1 MNDSEPRTV
10 TFRAFYWNYTETEEN
25 ELEIHIGGR
34 TGPDPETGETQ
45 SVHCVVENFTPFI
58 YLELPRRIKWNRAKC
73 IAVVDYFK
81 KIMKSEGPIGYKLLQ
96 KYKLQYK
103 ELFNCIWLT
112 FPTNKAAQNLAR
124 RCHNTKS
131 GLFIEGVGVFRS
143 KEFVVHE
150 TNLDPLLK
158 FTASKRLKLASW
170 ITAKETI
177 KPDEAELSVED
188 RKFTTA
194 DIDLYAD
201 WQDVDAFVPE
211 GMIIVR
217 PKYISFDIE
226 CNSKNH
232 NSRLPDPE
240 IPENCVFQIGCT
252 VGKFGENPKFRRKY
266 LFTLYNP
273 HDIPDVTVVRCT
285 SEKDLML
292 KWRAFVEEEN
302 PDALVTYNGM
312 KFDWNYMIHR
322 AEKLGI
328 YMKFAQISR
337 IIGQRAENKQAAWS
351 SSAYGEQKFRY
362 LDPMGRT
369 NVDVLL
375 EIERNYKLPQY
386 GLNAVGEYFLKEHK
400 DDITPRQLFM
410 LFQLT
415 VELGPVVDALP
426 KGVVEKGRRIEI
438 KKRIQEILQ
447 MRRCHGVVRELR
459 KDLMDA
465 KKGIEFQ
472 NLVRNALTLTGTYC
486 VQDTVLPVN
495 LCEKLNLWT
504 TMEETSN
511 CMNVPMSYLHTRG
524 QQIKVLAQ
532 VYRDTI
538 FNDIVIPYRDKPKD
552 GTSEKYEG
560 AIVIE
565 ANPGDYNN
573 VVCFDFESLYPSI
586 MIAYNICHTTLLRP
600 DDPTPDDQC
609 HVLKINTHVGC
620 PHDPQKR
627 KKKKEDVMCFQ
638 HIHRFKKVI
647 IHPDGTRE
655 NEGIMAKLV
664 RNLLVERKVKKKEL
678 AKQEAKMKM
687 AKGLAQEEDIAYY
700 KKMGWPIIAKGSLTD
715 QEMEVLEVETKV
727 LNAQQLALKVSANS
741 VTADTPI
748 PCKIE
753 GKFAYRTIDQLAKEG
768 TWKDDG
774 KGGEIA
780 EPIDNLKVWSDI
792 GFTKCKYVFR
802 HAQGGQNIKRVLTH
816 IGCVDVTEEHSLLDE
831 KGCELETLD
840 VKIGDYLLH
849 KKTPLPKD
857 TPEEPLFDTLS
868 DDTIA
873 MYNLG
878 DECYTDKDT
887 NQIISEN
894 KAFAWGLFFAEG
906 TAGVWGDI
914 GKTKS
919 SWVIYNQNR
928 TLLERSAEILNR
940 EEDLKF
946 EISNWYESSRCYHLR
961 VHSNGEKGSVK
972 GICTRYR
979 ELFYDQRCR
988 KKIPDALLRAPFVI
1002 RQAFFM
1008 GYYAGDGNRHL
1019 EKGVVVQ
1026 NKGSLGTAQLFYL
1039 ISSLGYKVSISHR
1052 EENIYRLQCSRRFKN
1067 AHPTAIKSIE
1077 DAPNVEKVKSHRKD
1091 QIRNGEK
1098 IEHVKGAC
1106 NYKGINIKCERTPRQ
1121 KLLDS
1126 LDAAQEKIKDRGKII
1141 EYSTKTKKLLYA
1153 CPSCLQTFVI
1163 QLKAVHQNKE
1173 ARHDKTCD
1181 CKDKRGEIFYEKY
1194 EKKEHID
1201 YVYDIETESHHFA
1214 AGVGS
1219 MIVHNSSYGTL
1230 GAQTGPIPLVQGAE
1244 AVTGMGRM
1252 LIMKAVEYIL
1262 KKYDCAKLVYG
1273 DTDSS
1278 MMTFQ
1283 GKSTEESFLMGD
1295 KISKEASHYLKTLL
1309 LELSEEYSITCPE
1322 DGVSYRIDK
1331 YPRDAKALECL
1342 TDEERVNIYR
1352 YDANPINL
1360 QFENLYKRYLLLS
1373 KKRYVAYAVNR
1384 KGEIV
1389 SRIKKGVVLARR
1401 DNCQFLRDT
1410 YKMLTDGVLEHLDEK
1425 AVMYILY
1432 DQVHKLFT
1440 RQVQDANLIIY
1451 TGIKTIMNY
1460 AKKKEKKQGRTV
1472 IDRVF
1477 LDEEGEAIDDPF
1489 GPLDPR
1495 LVYPN
1500 LPQVLLSLKMLRRG
1514 DDIPPNTRLEYLYL
1528 EKEGAEHQGEKAE
1541 DYTYYRENK
1550 DLVEMRPD
1558 YLHYIEKQLS
1568 KPVTE
1573 LLQVKYPRAR
1583 VPYEKLDDALE
1594 RVIETLDDLIKHRSK
1609 EVKVHERKAEE
1620 RHDSVRIGWAA
1631 KWCSVCR
1638 SKFPKSCSKHKA
1650 RTECRTYTYRRKM
1663 AQVQYI
1669 LDSAEKKRLNP
1680 KAKNEVDEKKYPE
1693 VIQVCKRYKAR
1704 YILDTLYSQHGIRKR
1719 PAKRAT
1725 QTGEKLRIKTKDAF
1739 VKVLLTKNLQGFKKG
1754 DLVTLKD
1761 IKQEED
1767 KNSRSAR
1774 TKYKYF
1780 YTIECDDGTV
1790 IENVPRDAITTWY
1803 YRDGTIMKDILIA
1816 RGSYKTVV
1824 KELKKLFDPI
1834 RFGGTEEQGVEFF
1847 DIPDDVAS
1855 DE

>member
-1 MNDSEPRTV
+1 MEEEPRTV
-10 TFRAFYWNYTETEEN
+10 TFKAFYWNYTETEEN

-34 TGPDPETGETQ
+34 TAPDPETGETQ
-45 SVHCVVENFTPFI
+45 SVHCVVENFTPFV
-58 YLELPRRIKWNRAKC
+58 YLELPKRIKWNRAKC
-73 IAVVDYFK
+73 IAVVEYFK
-81 KIMKSEGPIGYKLLQ
+81 KVMKTEGPIGYKLLQ

-124 RCHNTKS
+124 RCHNAKS
-131 GLFIEGVGVFRS
+131 NLFIDGVGVFRS

-170 ITAKETI
+170 ITATETI
-177 KPDEAELSVED
+177 KPGEAELSVED

-211 GMIIVR
+211 GMVIVR
-217 PKYISFDIE
+217 PKYVSFDIE

-240 IPENCVFQIGCT
+240 FPENCVFQIACT
-252 VGKFGENPKFRRKY
+252 VGRFGENPKFRKMH

-273 HDIPDVTVVRCT
+273 HDIPDVTVIRCA
-285 SEKDLML
+285 SEKDLFL

-302 PDALVTYNGM
+302 PDAFVTYNGM

-337 IIGQRAENKQAAWS
+337 IIGQRAENRQAAWS

-415 VELGPVVDALP
+415 VEIGPIVDAFP
-426 KGVVEKGRRIEI
+426 KGVVKKETRIEI

-459 KDLMDA
+459 TDLMNA

-486 VQDTVLPVN
+486 VQDTVLPIN

-538 FNDIVIPYRDKPKD
+538 FNDIIIPYKDKPKD
-552 GTSEKYEG
+552 GASEKYEG

-600 DDPTPDDQC
+600 DDPTPPEEC
-609 HVLKINTHVGC
+609 HVLEINTHVGC

-627 KKKKEDVMCFQ
+627 KKKKEDIMCFQ
-638 HIHRFKKVI
+638 HVHRFKKVI

-664 RNLLVERKVKKKEL
+664 RNLLAERKVKKKEM
-678 AKQEAKMKM
+678 AKLEAKMKM
-687 AKGLAQEEDIAYY
+687 AKGLAQEEDIAFY
-700 KKMGWPIIAKGSLTD
+700 KKMGWPIIEKGSLTE
-715 QEMEVLEVETKV
+715 QELEILDVEIKV
-727 LNAQQLALKVSANS
+727 LNAQQLALKVSA
-741 VTADTPI
+741 
-748 PCKIE
+748 
-753 GKFAYRTIDQLAKEG
+753 
-768 TWKDDG
+768 
-774 KGGEIA
+774 
-780 EPIDNLKVWSDI
+780 
-792 GFTKCKYVFR
+792 
-802 HAQGGQNIKRVLTH
+802 
-816 IGCVDVTEEHSLLDE
+816 
-831 KGCELETLD
+831 
-840 VKIGDYLLH
+840 
-849 KKTPLPKD
+849 
-857 TPEEPLFDTLS
+857 
-868 DDTIA
+868 
-873 MYNLG
+873 
-878 DECYTDKDT
+878 
-887 NQIISEN
+887 
-894 KAFAWGLFFAEG
+894 
-906 TAGVWGDI
+906 
-914 GKTKS
+914 
-919 SWVIYNQNR
+919 
-928 TLLERSAEILNR
+928 
-940 EEDLKF
+940 
-946 EISNWYESSRCYHLR
+946 
-961 VHSNGEKGSVK
+961 
-972 GICTRYR
+972 
-979 ELFYDQRCR
+979 
-988 KKIPDALLRAPFVI
+988 
-1002 RQAFFM
+1002 
-1008 GYYAGDGNRHL
+1008 
-1019 EKGVVVQ
+1019 
-1026 NKGSLGTAQLFYL
+1026 
-1039 ISSLGYKVSISHR
+1039 
-1052 EENIYRLQCSRRFKN
+1052 
-1067 AHPTAIKSIE
+1067 
-1077 DAPNVEKVKSHRKD
+1077 
-1091 QIRNGEK
+1091 
-1098 IEHVKGAC
+1098 
-1106 NYKGINIKCERTPRQ
+1106 
-1121 KLLDS
+1121 
-1126 LDAAQEKIKDRGKII
+1126 
-1141 EYSTKTKKLLYA
+1141 
-1153 CPSCLQTFVI
+1153 
-1163 QLKAVHQNKE
+1163 
-1173 ARHDKTCD
+1173 
-1181 CKDKRGEIFYEKY
+1181 
-1194 EKKEHID
+1194 
-1201 YVYDIETESHHFA
+1201 
-1214 AGVGS
+1214 
-1219 MIVHNSSYGTL
+1219 NSSYGTL

-1278 MMTFQ
+1278 MITFK
-1283 GKSTEESFLMGD
+1283 GKTTEESFLMGD
-1295 KISKEASHYLKTLL
+1295 KISKETSHYLKTLL
-1309 LELSEEYSITCPE
+1309 LGLPEDYSITCPE

-1331 YPRDAKALECL
+1331 YPRDKMEFLS
-1342 TDEERVNIYR
+1342 DEEKINIHR
-1352 YDANPINL
+1352 YDACPINL

-1401 DNCQFLRDT
+1401 DNCQYLRDT
-1410 YKMLTDGVLEHLDEK
+1410 YKMLTDGVLENYDETTI
-1425 AVMYILY
+1425 MNTLY
-1432 DQVHKLFT
+1432 NQVHKLFT
-1440 RQVQDANLIIY
+1440 RQVPDANLIIY

-1550 DLVEMRPD
+1550 DLVEMKPD

-1568 KPVTE
+1568 KPITE
-1573 LLQVKYPRAR
+1573 LLEVKYPRVR
-1583 VPYEKLDDALE
+1583 IPYEKLDDALE
-1594 RVIETLDDLIKHRSK
+1594 RVLETLDDLIKHRSK
-1609 EVKVHERKAEE
+1609 ELKVYERKVAE
-1620 RHDSVRIGWAA
+1620 RHDSIRYGWAA
-1631 KWCSVCR
+1631 KWCKVCKT
-1638 SKFPKSCSKHKA
+1638 KFPKLCSKHNPK
-1650 RTECRTYTYRRKM
+1650 TECRTYVYRRKM

-1669 LDSAEKKRLNP
+1669 LDSAERKRLNP

-1693 VIQVCKRYKAR
+1693 VIAVCKRYKAR
-1704 YILDTLYSQHGIRKR
+1704 HILDTLYSQHAIRKR

-1725 QTGEKLRIKTKDAF
+1725 QTGEKLRIKTKDEF
-1739 VKVLLTKNLQGFKKG
+1739 VKVLLTKDLKGGHKKG

-1761 IKQEED
+1761 IRQEED
-1767 KNSRSAR
+1767 KTSRSAR
-1774 TKYKYF
+1774 AKYKYF
-1780 YTIECDDGTV
+1780 YTIQCADGSV
-1790 IENVPRDAITTWY
+1790 IENVPRDSITTWY
-1803 YRDGTIMKDILIA
+1803 YKDGTVMKDILIA
-1816 RGSYKTVV
+1816 RGSYRTVV
-1824 KELKKLFDPI
+1824 KELKKLFDPLQFVGAED
-1834 RFGGTEEQGVEFF
+1834 RGTEFF
-1847 DIPDDVAS
+1847 EVPDDNLD